1 MIGYFSEGV
10 AILGVT
16 KLLTA
21 SFPYFY
27 GSPVGYIALMILVG
41 LTIALWVLL
50 LKLTQST
57 DEYGGSQPNPV
68 AKVFAPAAAILAL
81 GIPVAIQWQTFAT
94 PAQTAH
100 LTCVVQT
107 AGTRADRCFADWVK
121 KTQEQRQKK
130 VTVS

>member
-1 MIGYFSEGV
+1 MIGYFSEGIAV
-10 AILGVT
+10 LGAV

-27 GSPVGYIALMILVG
+27 GSPVGYLALMILVG
-41 LTIALWVLL
+41 LMIALWVLL
-50 LKLTQST
+50 IKLTQST

-68 AKVFAPAAAILAL
+68 AKVFAPAIAILAI
-81 GIPVAIQWQTFAT
+81 GTPVAIQWNTFAT

-107 AGTRADRCFADWVK
+107 AGTSTDRCFAHWVK
-121 KTQEQRQKK
+121 KTQAQQKK
-130 VTVS
+130 VAAS